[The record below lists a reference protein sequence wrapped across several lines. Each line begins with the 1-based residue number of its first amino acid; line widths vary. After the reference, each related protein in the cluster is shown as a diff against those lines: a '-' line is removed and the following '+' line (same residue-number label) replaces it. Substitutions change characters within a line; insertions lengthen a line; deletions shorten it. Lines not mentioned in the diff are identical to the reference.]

1 MAAIAKEVFE
11 ALFVN
16 LESLADRKAEL
27 TIQAKEARNAFL
39 AANEGLEKKVLA
51 KLYRDW
57 KELRDNEEKYVA
69 DEFEKDQYINMFLTP
84 TPVEDPHATEVQ

>member
-16 LESLADRKAEL
+16 LEALADRKAEL
-27 TIQAKEARNAFL
+27 TTQAKEAREAFL

-57 KELRDNEEKYVA
+57 REVRANEEKYVA
-69 DEFEKDQYINMFLTP
+69 DEFEKDQYINLFLTP
-84 TPVEDPHATEVQ
+84 TPAAETPAE